1 MSAAEET
8 APETARSLRGAEI
21 HESIPPVELKPASS
35 LPEWAQPLS
44 TSIPLI
50 RVAQWAQRVS
60 AGDLTMGPGSAAVH
74 GYLLFAV
81 AQFQGRNEASRASQ
95 ETLSKF
101 ANSAVSTGR
110 MALAELVEHGW
121 LTRKDVVGRHGRETH
136 YAVAAVPGR
145 PIPAR
150 RNADNRRT
158 HCAESGGPIA
168 QNPAD
173 GFTENERTGS
183 PVIGDKE
190 IREEITEQIMEQTT
204 SRAPADAPAR
214 EATPLVLFRDLEPAP
229 PPSPAPKRTAKPKA
243 PKKPKPTEWHP
254 MPDDWQPSAAHRAYA
269 AKHGLQLD
277 FEADGF
283 RGWAVGQKALSW
295 DGTFTTR
302 LANAAKWKT
311 GKGAQGSTGAFAYGR
326 GAPAPDRRQPAL
338 WAKEDPAAWAEFDRE
353 QEGAE

>member
-1 MSAAEET
+1 MIAAEET

-21 HESIPPVELKPASS
+21 HESVPPVELKPASS

-95 ETLSKF
+95 ETLSRF

-121 LTRKDVVGRHGRETH
+121 LIRKDVVGRHGRETH
-136 YAVAAVPGR
+136 YSIPPLPGH

-158 HCAESGGPIA
+158 HPSESGGPIH

-173 GFTENERTGS
+173 GFTENERMGP

-204 SRAPADAPAR
+204 SRAPADAPAPR
-214 EATPLVLFRDLEPAP
+214 AGNTWC
-229 PPSPAPKRTAKPKA
+229 SPIRP
-243 PKKPKPTEWHP
+243 
-254 MPDDWQPSAAHRAYA
+254 
-269 AKHGLQLD
+269 G
-277 FEADGF
+277 
-283 RGWAVGQKALSW
+283 
-295 DGTFTTR
+295 
-302 LANAAKWKT
+302 
-311 GKGAQGSTGAFAYGR
+311 
-326 GAPAPDRRQPAL
+326 
-338 WAKEDPAAWAEFDRE
+338 
-353 QEGAE
+353 